1 MSKSHDDRPG
11 GRSIRRLDGRR
22 AGVAAGAVGLAA
34 VLGAGV
40 YLVSGRSDDG
50 AGTPRDPAAL
60 TGLEPVPDASS
71 APVVSESPSS
81 ETPPPAATTSTQS
94 ASPRPSGTRNVKEEI
109 KTAREKAAKEG
120 HPLQRALTAQ
130 GDTPAQERT
139 EKTSEGTVKV
149 VTAKGDLTGQRELL
163 LAADQGQPV
172 GQARCTQRLR
182 FANSE
187 VSREM
192 PTVLLCWRV
201 SAQRSVVTFAVAK
214 KGKPSARVSES
225 IIDREW
231 AKL

>member
-11 GRSIRRLDGRR
+11 GRSIRRLGRRR

-71 APVVSESPSS
+71 AAVVSESPSS
-81 ETPPPAATTSTQS
+81 EPPATTTGPQA
-94 ASPRPSGTRNVKEEI
+94 ASPRPSGKRNVEQEI

-130 GDTPAQERT
+130 GETAAQERT

-172 GQARCTQRLR
+172 GQARCTQRLK
-182 FANSE
+182 FANSA

-201 SAQRSVVTFAVAK
+201 SAKRSVVTFAVAK
-214 KGKPSARVSES
+214 KGKPSAQASES